1 MYFCFEHF
9 TIFLGLSLKLWL
21 NLSKQTNTLLMQTTE
36 KLNDLLAS
44 YQVHYQNLR
53 GVHWNIKGV
62 HFFELHVK
70 FEELYLDAQTRIDE
84 IAERILML
92 EARPLHSFTSYL
104 EHSKVHEAKD
114 ITEARKAVEMLVSDM
129 LQLKALEEEIIS
141 LAEAAN
147 DASTV
152 DLMTQLVVFQE
163 KTIWMFKAWLA

>member
-1 MYFCFEHF
+1 
-9 TIFLGLSLKLWL
+9 
-21 NLSKQTNTLLMQTTE
+21 MQTTE
-36 KLNDLLAS
+36 KLNELLAS

-53 GVHWNIKGV
+53 GVHWNIQGI

-84 IAERILML
+84 VAERILML

-104 EHSKVHEAKD
+104 QNSKVKEAKD
-114 ITEARKAVEMLVSDM
+114 ITEARTAVEMLVSDM
-129 LQLKALEEEIIS
+129 TTLKTLEEEIIS
-141 LAEAAN
+141 IAESAN
-147 DASTV
+147 DTSTV